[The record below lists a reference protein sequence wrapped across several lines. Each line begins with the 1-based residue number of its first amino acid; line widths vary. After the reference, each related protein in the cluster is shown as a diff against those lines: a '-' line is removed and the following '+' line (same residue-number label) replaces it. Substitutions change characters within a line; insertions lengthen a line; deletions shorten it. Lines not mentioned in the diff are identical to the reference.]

1 MSVTCTYHGHVS
13 HFNAKMGE
21 WSIKDT
27 ISLFASACPSIIKKE
42 LTTGMTDM
50 IINDKPEP
58 FRNGTP
64 GTEPRHSGWNLAGI
78 SGTDRD

>member
-1 MSVTCTYHGHVS
+1 MLHVHTHGHVS

-42 LTTGMTDM
+42 LTTGMTDI

-58 FRNGTP
+58 MP
-64 GTEPRHSGWNLAGI
+64 GNQQKSSYSSFHLNPYHL
-78 SGTDRD
+78 